1 MDFVPKSQ
9 KLVQTNIDFATIN
22 VLKTTSNVCATVAI
36 RLHIRFYIKNNESW
50 NWFVTANVEV
60 FPGKVDT
67 KFCKCL
73 HFDFKQP
80 IFEFFERFEAKMTV
94 LEIYFLG
101 LENDRKTECSIFN
114 WEFLKVLVLW
124 VTASQQVNLSTIKK
138 TKFAGKKTLPQ
149 RPMKHF

>member
-60 FPGKVDT
+60 SPEKAVA

-73 HFDFKQP
+73 HFNFKQP

-101 LENDRKTECSIFN
+101 LENDRKTESSIFN
-114 WEFLKVLVLW
+114 WKFLKVSVLW
-124 VTASQQVNLSTIKK
+124 VTAFQQVNLSTIKK
-138 TKFAGKKTLPQ
+138 TKFAGKTTLPQ
-149 RPMKHF
+149 HLMKHF

>member
-80 IFEFFERFEAKMTV
+80 IFEFFERFEANTTV

-101 LENDRKTECSIFN
+101 LEIDRKQNAEF
-114 WEFLKVLVLW
+114 FLKIFKSFVVLW
-124 VTASQQVNLSTIKK
+124 VTASQQVYLSTIKK
-138 TKFAGKKTLPQ
+138 TKSAGKATLPQ
-149 RPMKHF
+149 HLMKHF

>member
-67 KFCKCL
+67 KLCKCL

-80 IFEFFERFEAKMTV
+80 IFEFFEWIEAKMAV
-94 LEIYFLG
+94 LEIYFIG
-101 LENDRKTECSIFN
+101 VENYRKTECSFFN
-114 WEFLKVLVLW
+114 WKFLKVLVLFL
-124 VTASQQVNLSTIKK
+124 TASQQVNLFTIKK
-138 TKFAGKKTLPQ
+138 TKFAGKTTLPQ